1 MIYLILRLNR
11 NKLSNNSASKVCSKY
26 FFINMNTT
34 IIITK
39 LKTIH
44 WIMPY
49 NGIKNSLYVFEIDIT
64 QQ

>member
-1 MIYLILRLNR
+1 M
-11 NKLSNNSASKVCSKY
+11 S
-26 FFINMNTT
+26 TT
-34 IIITK
+34 IIIAK

-49 NGIKNSLYVFEIDIT
+49 NGTKNSLYAFEIDIT

>member
-1 MIYLILRLNR
+1 
-11 NKLSNNSASKVCSKY
+11 
-26 FFINMNTT
+26 MNTT